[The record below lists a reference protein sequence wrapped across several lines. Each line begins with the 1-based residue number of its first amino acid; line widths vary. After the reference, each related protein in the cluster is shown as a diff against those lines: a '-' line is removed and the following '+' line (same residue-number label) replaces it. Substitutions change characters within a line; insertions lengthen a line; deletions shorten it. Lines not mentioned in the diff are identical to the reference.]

1 MAPVVPVTT
10 NVAFDPAGKPLTVR
24 LAATPALP
32 GHYSLKLLD
41 ADRFTVIKDYGNV
54 AFSTPAAN
62 THDLPG
68 TAADQVGRILH
79 AVTSVGIVDRDGSF
93 NVSMTV
99 LQRGLP
105 LPVAAVDSGT
115 RTQPTAESELNSF
128 LIKDEAVGG
137 EI

>member
-1 MAPVVPVTT
+1 MTPVTT
-10 NVAFDPAGKPLTVR
+10 NVAFDPAGKPLSVR

-54 AFSTPAAN
+54 AFGTPAAN

-68 TAADQVGRILH
+68 KAADQKDRILH
-79 AVTSVGIVDRDGSF
+79 VVTSVGIVDPDGSF

-99 LQRGLP
+99 LQNSLP
-105 LPVAAVDSGT
+105 LPVVAVDSGT
-115 RTQPTAESELNSF
+115 TTDPTAESELNSF
-128 LIKDEAVGG
+128 LVVDDTVGG
-137 EI
+137 EL